1 MPIISSF
8 YGIIVKMYYIDT
20 EQHHF
25 PHLHVEYNEYRC
37 IFDLN
42 GKIIEGKLPIKQKR
56 ITQAWIEIHKEELNN
71 LWNIVVQGKGSFRI
85 EPLK

>member
-8 YGIIVKMYYIDT
+8 YGIIVRMYFIDI

-25 PHLHVEYNEYRC
+25 PHIHVEYNQYRC
-37 IFDLN
+37 IFDFN
-42 GKIIEGKLPIKQKR
+42 GKIIERYIPIKQKR
-56 ITQAWIEIHKEELNN
+56 ITQAWIEIHKEELIK
-71 LWNIVVQGKGSFRI
+71 LWKIAVEGKGSFKI